1 MGTTVTASDR
11 LANIPTSMFHVV
23 HVRHKGKYL
32 KKTTRE
38 NLISGESDN
47 SYLTNKG
54 TPAHWYKGEGFNSI
68 GLSPRPTGGQGGSV
82 VAEGYR
88 TQAVM
93 TATSVPLM
101 PPQFHQA
108 LIDGLIVKL
117 CEEDT
122 DASRNQLAWT
132 RAQANYLRYQ
142 QLAERENNSTE
153 GRIKIHPSWNR

>member
-1 MGTTVTASDR
+1 M
-11 LANIPTSMFHVV
+11 
-23 HVRHKGKYL
+23 
-32 KKTTRE
+32 
-38 NLISGESDN
+38 
-47 SYLTNKG
+47 
-54 TPAHWYKGEGFNSI
+54 
-68 GLSPRPTGGQGGSV
+68 
-82 VAEGYR
+82 AEGYR